1 MSEEFKYLDE
11 RIETQIK
18 WHSEK
23 ANWNKTK
30 YYLAEIITLGAGAL
44 IPVINVFDVLSN
56 PNLIRILS
64 AALAAL
70 AVFSAGISKLYK
82 FQENWLNFRALAE
95 ALRREKELYFYHVGD
110 YESQTDRRQ
119 KLLVER
125 VENMLAS
132 ATSQFVSIQRAEREP
147 LPASPLL
154 SQPEYIASEPPQVPP
169 EPSPESPSPSE
180 GLEDDAGEGQA
191 TPPKPGV

>member
-1 MSEEFKYLDE
+1 MSEEFKYLND
-11 RIETQIK
+11 RIEAQIN

-30 YYLAEIITLGAGAL
+30 YYLAEIITLVSGAI
-44 IPVINVFDVLSN
+44 IPVINVVDVF
-56 PNLIRILS
+56 PDPAMVRMLS
-64 AALAAL
+64 ASLAAL
-70 AVFSAGISKLYK
+70 AVLAAGISKLYK

-110 YESQTDRRQ
+110 YESQVDRRQ

-147 LPASPLL
+147 LP
-154 SQPEYIASEPPQVPP
+154 SQPEYVASAPPQVPP
-169 EPSPESPSPSE
+169 EPSPESPSSSE
-180 GLEDDAGEGQA
+180 MVEANA
-191 TPPKPGV
+191 TPEEQAPAQAGV

>member
-1 MSEEFKYLDE
+1 MPEEFKYLTD
-11 RIETQIK
+11 RIQAQIN
-18 WHSEK
+18 WHSDK
-23 ANWNKTK
+23 ANRNKTH

-70 AVFSAGISKLYK
+70 AVFSSGISKLYK

-95 ALRREKELYFYHVGD
+95 ALRREKELYSYHVGD
-110 YESQTDRRQ
+110 YESQSDRRQ

-147 LPASPLL
+147 LPAPLL
-154 SQPEYIASEPPQVPP
+154 PSQSEYVASAPPVSP
-169 EPSPESPSPSE
+169 EPAPESPSPSE
-180 GLEDDAGEGQA
+180 GDEDYSGEDQTA
-191 TPPKPGV
+191 PPKTGI